1 LQKAIFQQRGISMRI
16 RLLAVAGTA
25 SVLLSGGLVGL
36 LPAAPAMASTA
47 ILNCTEDGWGIP
59 DDGADQVD
67 VPWSSAATSPW
78 NCQLKQGANNP
89 AVRDLQRGLKVCY
102 KKSITVDG
110 DFGPATEAALK
121 QVQSLLKVS
130 VDGEYGPQT
139 RKHFQFADS
148 FTDSGACGE
157 LGY

>member
-1 LQKAIFQQRGISMRI
+1 MRI
-16 RLLAVAGTA
+16 RLLLMAGTA
-25 SVLLSGGLVGL
+25 SALLSGGLVGV
-36 LPAAPAMASTA
+36 LPAAPALASTA

-67 VPWSSAATSPW
+67 VPWSSASNSPW
-78 NCQLKQGANNP
+78 NCQLKQGAKND
-89 AVRDLQRGLKVCY
+89 AVRDLQRGLKICY
-102 KKSITVDG
+102 KKSIAVDG
-110 DFGPATEAALK
+110 DFGTATATALK
-121 QVQSLLKVS
+121 QVQSKLNVS